1 MFTQK
6 LKMTSIIAALAIV
19 AVTMVLSMSLVPSS
33 TALTTPPQGNNV
45 YIFAEGVNPQVTF
58 TFREGQE
65 IVDFQLFDM
74 TSGIFSTG
82 ANSAF
87 TKPTLQ
93 APEFSLIKVV
103 GNTPLL
109 HRAVDQVYENGGKYT
124 IVDYPYREFDATVN
138 LNQAG
143 SPQKT
148 FSYKDCS
155 IVNYKV
161 NTRTDNEE
169 GYTTGGKTGFAV
181 VETYNI
187 QCAGMQMSSPD
198 YDSMIKEANKL
209 PFEK

>member
-82 ANSAF
+82 ANSADRKS
-87 TKPTLQ
+87 T
-93 APEFSLIKVV
+93 
-103 GNTPLL
+103 
-109 HRAVDQVYENGGKYT
+109 R
-124 IVDYPYREFDATVN
+124 
-138 LNQAG
+138 LN
-143 SPQKT
+143 
-148 FSYKDCS
+148 
-155 IVNYKV
+155 
-161 NTRTDNEE
+161 
-169 GYTTGGKTGFAV
+169 
-181 VETYNI
+181 
-187 QCAGMQMSSPD
+187 SSH
-198 YDSMIKEANKL
+198 
-209 PFEK
+209 